1 MKKSMFYTGIG
12 YLICS
17 VALLLFAKLGPD
29 ASFKGVIIG
38 FASSLI
44 LPGTIMIY
52 KYIRWSKP
60 QNIPIY
66 EARMEEQQIN
76 LNDERKMMI
85 RDKSGYITYTIMTW
99 ALLFANLIFSAM
111 KIKTVVLVA
120 LWALWLF
127 QYICGVVI
135 SKYLEKKL

>member
-17 VALLLFAKLGPD
+17 IALILFVKLEPD
-29 ASFKGVIIG
+29 VSFKGVIIG

-52 KYIRWSKP
+52 KYIRWTKP
-60 QNIPIY
+60 RNIAIY
-66 EARMEEQQIN
+66 EARIKEEQIN
-76 LNDERKMMI
+76 LYDERKIMI

-99 ALLFANLIFSAM
+99 VLLFANLIFSTM
-111 KIKTVVLVA
+111 RIKTIVLVVL
-120 LWALWLF
+120 WGLWLF
-127 QYICGVVI
+127 QYICGVVVF
-135 SKYLEKKL
+135 KYLEKKL

>member
-1 MKKSMFYTGIG
+1 MKKSMLYTGIG

-17 VALLLFAKLGPD
+17 ITLILFVKLGPNV
-29 ASFKGVIIG
+29 SFKGVIIG
-38 FASSLI
+38 FASALI

-52 KYIRWSKP
+52 KYIRWSKS

-66 EARMEEQQIN
+66 EARIKEEQIN
-76 LNDERKMMI
+76 LNDERKIRI

-99 ALLFANLIFSAM
+99 VLLFANLIFSAM

>member
-17 VALLLFAKLGPD
+17 IALILFAKLGPD
-29 ASFKGVIIG
+29 VSFKGVIIG

-44 LPGTIMIY
+44 LPGAIMIY
-52 KYIRWSKP
+52 KYIRWTKP

-66 EARMEEQQIN
+66 EARIKEEQIN
-76 LNDERKMMI
+76 LYDERKIMI

-99 ALLFANLIFSAM
+99 VLLFANLIFSTM
-111 KIKTVVLVA
+111 RIKTIVLVVL
-120 LWALWLF
+120 WSLWLF
-127 QYICGVVI
+127 QYICGVVVF
-135 SKYLEKKL
+135 KYLEKKL